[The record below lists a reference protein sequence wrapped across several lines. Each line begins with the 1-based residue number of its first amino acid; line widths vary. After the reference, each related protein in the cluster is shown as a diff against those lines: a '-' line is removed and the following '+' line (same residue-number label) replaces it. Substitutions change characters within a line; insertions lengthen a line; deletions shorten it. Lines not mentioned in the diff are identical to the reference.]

1 MPEFHSEP
9 YIHLAGLSHD
19 SAIIAWGAFYFR
31 VKSKKEGD
39 EFKLVDDDDLAD
51 VHPPRKTT
59 IGARSEP
66 YGKARVEV
74 FDTAGA
80 RVASAETTATNWVRV
95 TGLKPN
101 TEYTYKIFV
110 KDEEWAAG
118 ERRDWVAGPEGQG
131 LKRMGRSYD
140 NRFRTHPRPD
150 QSEPLNFAVLGD
162 FGTGVR
168 KPSTANRRQREV
180 AAAIERAVDKRNVRL
195 MLTTGDNIYAGKTF
209 LGLPI
214 KNTGDEDD
222 DWFFTYY
229 QPYRYVINRVPV
241 YPTVGNHDDDETEK
255 SDDRDQ
261 MMDNFYLIE
270 RMSTEE
276 LIGHPSLQ
284 QGLFYR
290 VRFGADIEFLCIDT
304 TKAKGKRLFEHSTFA
319 PFVES
324 SLADASTAGPGA
336 PVWRIPFAH
345 HPPYC
350 AGPNHRNTDSMLER
364 LVPLFRRAKVRAV
377 LTGHEHNFQ
386 HSLAEDINYLI
397 TGGGGKV
404 TLDAPTRFNEARTL
418 TWAAEAHFLLVE
430 VDRERMIVTPF
441 GGLDASDGLSAI
453 TRLTAD
459 KRPETAPIEIPLAIH
474 AGD

>member
-1 MPEFHSEP
+1 
-9 YIHLAGLSHD
+9 
-19 SAIIAWGAFYFR
+19 
-31 VKSKKEGD
+31 
-39 EFKLVDDDDLAD
+39 
-51 VHPPRKTT
+51 
-59 IGARSEP
+59 
-66 YGKARVEV
+66 
-74 FDTAGA
+74 
-80 RVASAETTATNWVRV
+80 
-95 TGLKPN
+95 
-101 TEYTYKIFV
+101 
-110 KDEEWAAG
+110 
-118 ERRDWVAGPEGQG
+118 
-131 LKRMGRSYD
+131 
-140 NRFRTHPRPD
+140 
-150 QSEPLNFAVLGD
+150 
-162 FGTGVR
+162 
-168 KPSTANRRQREV
+168 
-180 AAAIERAVDKRNVRL
+180 